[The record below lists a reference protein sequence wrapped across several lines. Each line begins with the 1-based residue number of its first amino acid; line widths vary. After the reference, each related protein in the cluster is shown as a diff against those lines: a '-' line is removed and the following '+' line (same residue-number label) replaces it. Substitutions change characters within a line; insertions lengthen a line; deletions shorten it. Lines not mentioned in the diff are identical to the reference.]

1 MVPNMEKKRRI
12 KTNRWR
18 WKSTT
23 KNQTDQRIIP
33 VTSHI
38 SKAQGICG
46 TLSKM
51 ISGKGGYFSMSGTR
65 SWTMTI
71 TKAVIQDTT
80 RTYKK
85 AKRAFHLSGLIITG
99 KTLGCWWQYGQDKW
113 RFWKSSSASERSS
126 ESSLFKMTLLAE
138 LLTFNFANWLS
149 KRRTLITDGLGISWW
164 CLNNRCQS
172 SEVKP
177 WTIFSIKTSDY
188 KKNSWKFNVFFTTL
202 ISREKFVKI
211 QRIFLQLWLHEKNLW
226 KFNGFFT
233 NFDFTRKIQLK
244 KICCNYL
251 IDRDPILGHQVQERP
266 KGLYNLHFPEIDA
279 LGRWTTMLL
288 RILEQSLF
296 NFFWTL
302 IKVKSFY

>member
-126 ESSLFKMTLLAE
+126 ESSLLMTLLTE

-188 KKNSWKFNVFFTTL
+188 KKNSWKFNGFFYNFDYTRKICENSTDFLLQLWFHEKNSCTCYGFLPTL
-202 ISREKFVKI
+202 ISREKYN
-211 QRIFLQLWLHEKNLW
+211 WKN
-226 KFNGFFT
+226 
-233 NFDFTRKIQLK
+233 
-244 KICCNYL
+244 
-251 IDRDPILGHQVQERP
+251 
-266 KGLYNLHFPEIDA
+266 
-279 LGRWTTMLL
+279 ML
-288 RILEQSLF
+288 
-296 NFFWTL
+296 
-302 IKVKSFY
+302 

>member
-211 QRIFLQLWLHEKNLW
+211 QRIFLQLWFHEKNSC
-226 KFNGFFT
+226 KFNGVFFT
-233 NFDFTRKIQLK
+233 
-244 KICCNYL
+244 
-251 IDRDPILGHQVQERP
+251 
-266 KGLYNLHFPEIDA
+266 
-279 LGRWTTMLL
+279 
-288 RILEQSLF
+288 
-296 NFFWTL
+296 TL
-302 IKVKSFY
+302 IWQEK